1 MNANRSRPRIV
12 LLVIPPVRELDLVG
26 IVDVFATANRFLPP
40 ERQYQLEMVTSSSQ
54 PNIEGM
60 CGLQFAGARHYSTLE
75 GQIDTLLVPGVEPE
89 KVHLSP
95 ALLRWFRERAKKC
108 RRVGSICTGAY
119 ILAHAGLLDGKRA
132 ATHWAFVSELS
143 SRFPEVTIDGEPI
156 WIRDG
161 NIYSSAGVTSGIDL
175 SLALVEEDHGQK
187 IALDVARMLVV
198 FLCRPGN
205 QAQFSVSL
213 KEQRADSR
221 PIRALQVWI
230 VENLQ
235 VDLSTAALATR
246 VAMSE
251 RNFQRV
257 FTKEI
262 GKPPALYVEEIR
274 IEAVRRKLE
283 NTSRSLE
290 EIAVACGFSSAD
302 VMGRSFQRHV
312 KTTPREYRARFRTSG
327 ARHLRAKRRSKS
339 VKELAA

>member
-1 MNANRSRPRIV
+1 MSSHERLSSPLRVV
-12 LLVIPPVRELDLVG
+12 LLAIPPVRELDLVG
-26 IVDVFATANRFLPP
+26 IVDVFATTNRFLPP
-40 ERQYQLEMVTSSSQ
+40 GRQYRVEVVTSSLQ
-54 PNIEGM
+54 PYIVGM

-75 GQIDTLLVPGVEPE
+75 GEIDTLLVPGVEPE
-89 KVHLSP
+89 KVRLSP
-95 ALLRWFRERAKKC
+95 SLLRWFRLRAEKS

-119 ILAHAGLLDGKRA
+119 VMAQAGLLDGKRA
-132 ATHWAFVSELS
+132 ATHWAFVKELS
-143 SRFPEVTIDGEPI
+143 SRFPAVTIDGNPI

-187 IALDVARMLVV
+187 VALEVARALVV

-213 KEQRADSR
+213 RDQRTENR
-221 PIRALQVWI
+221 PLRDLQVWV

-235 VDLSTAALATR
+235 GDLSTPALAAR
-246 VAMSE
+246 AAMSE

-262 GKPPALYVEEIR
+262 GKSPALYVEEIR

-283 NTSRSLE
+283 RTTRSLE
-290 EIAVACGFSSAD
+290 EIAAACGFGSAD
-302 VMGRSFQRHV
+302 VMSRSFQRQL
-312 KTTPREYRARFRTSG
+312 KTTPAEYRARFRTSG
-327 ARHLRAKRRSKS
+327 AEHLRAGRRQSRRRS
-339 VKELAA
+339 